1 MPYLFYDIPS
11 MIIFLPALLLSL
23 YAQYKVQSTFNRFL
37 QVGNNGGYTG
47 AEVARRILDSQG
59 LIDVPVEV
67 TGGYLSDH
75 YDPRKKVL
83 RLSEQVYRGNSIASI
98 GVAAHETGHAI
109 QHANGYAPLN
119 IRNAI
124 VPIANFGSQAAF
136 LFIILGLFMGTGTLL
151 MDIGIYLFLGV
162 VAFQLI
168 TLPVEYNASSRAVE
182 LLSSQGFVTG
192 GEERNVRQV
201 LNAAAL
207 TYVAA
212 AASAIAQLFRLIMMR
227 DRRRR

>member
-1 MPYLFYDIPS
+1 MPFLFYDSTMLIL
-11 MIIFLPALLLSL
+11 LPALILSF
-23 YAQYKVQSTFNRFL
+23 YAQYKVQSTFNRFISIA
-37 QVGNNGGYTG
+37 NYGGYTG
-47 AEVARRILDSQG
+47 AEVAKKILDAMG
-59 LIDVPVEV
+59 LGDIPIDRI
-67 TGGYLSDH
+67 GGYLSDH

-83 RLSEQVYRGNSIASI
+83 RLSDAVYNGRSIAAI
-98 GVAAHETGHAI
+98 GVAAHEAGHAI
-109 QHANGYAPLN
+109 QHANGYVPLS

-136 LFIILGLFMGTGTLL
+136 LFIFLGLIMGAMTML
-151 MDIGIYLFLGV
+151 DIAIYLFLAV

-168 TLPVEYNASSRAVE
+168 TLPVEFNASSRAVE
-182 LLSSQGFVTG
+182 LLSVQGFVTRD
-192 GEERNVRQV
+192 EEKSVKKV

-212 AASAIAQLFRLIMMR
+212 AASAVAQLLRLLLLR

>member
-1 MPYLFYDIPS
+1 MPFLFYDSTMLIL
-11 MIIFLPALLLSL
+11 LPALILSF
-23 YAQYKVQSTFNRFL
+23 YAQYKVQSTFNRYISIA
-37 QVGNNGGYTG
+37 NYGGYTG
-47 AEVARRILDSQG
+47 AEVAKKILDAMG
-59 LIDVPVEV
+59 LRDIPIDRI
-67 TGGYLSDH
+67 GGYLSDH

-83 RLSEQVYRGNSIASI
+83 RLSDAVYNGRSIAAI
-98 GVAAHETGHAI
+98 GVAAHEAGHAI
-109 QHANGYAPLN
+109 QHANGYVPLS

-136 LFIILGLFMGTGTLL
+136 LFIFLGLIMGAMTML
-151 MDIGIYLFLGV
+151 DIGIYLFLAV

-168 TLPVEYNASSRAVE
+168 TLPVEFNASSRAVE
-182 LLSSQGFVTG
+182 LLSVQGFVTRD
-192 GEERNVRQV
+192 EEKSVKKV

-212 AASAIAQLFRLIMMR
+212 AASAVAQLLRLLLLR

>member
-1 MPYLFYDIPS
+1 MPGFYIDATS
-11 MIIFLPALLLSL
+11 MLILLPALILSF
-23 YAQYKVQSTFNRFL
+23 YAQYKVQSTFNRYIR
-37 QVGNNGGYTG
+37 VGNYGGYTG

-59 LIDVPVEV
+59 LGDIPVDMV
-67 TGGYLSDH
+67 GGYLSDH

-83 RLSEQVYRGNSIASI
+83 RLSEQVYRGSSIASI
-98 GVAAHETGHAI
+98 GVAAHEAGHAI
-109 QHANGYAPLN
+109 QHANGYAPLS

-124 VPIANFGSQAAF
+124 VPIAGFGSQASF
-136 LFIILGLFMGTGTLL
+136 LLIFLGLFMGA
-151 MDIGIYLFLGV
+151 MAMVDIGIYLFLAV

-168 TLPVEYNASSRAVE
+168 TLPVEFNASSRAIE

-192 GEERNVRQV
+192 TEERNVRQV

-212 AASAIAQLFRLIMMR
+212 AATAIAQLFRLLMLR

>member
-1 MPYLFYDIPS
+1 MPFLFYDSTMLIL
-11 MIIFLPALLLSL
+11 LPALILSF
-23 YAQYKVQSTFNRFL
+23 YAQYKVQSTFNRYISIA
-37 QVGNNGGYTG
+37 NYGGYTG
-47 AEVARRILDSQG
+47 AEVAKKILDAMG
-59 LIDVPVEV
+59 LGDIPIDRI
-67 TGGYLSDH
+67 GGYLSDH

-83 RLSEQVYRGNSIASI
+83 RLSDAVYNGRSIAAI
-98 GVAAHETGHAI
+98 GVAAHEAGHAI
-109 QHANGYAPLN
+109 QHANGYVPLS

-136 LFIILGLFMGTGTLL
+136 LFIFLGLIMGAMTML
-151 MDIGIYLFLGV
+151 DIGIYLFLAV

-168 TLPVEYNASSRAVE
+168 TLPVEFNASSRAVE
-182 LLSSQGFVTG
+182 LLSVQGFVTRD
-192 GEERNVRQV
+192 EEKSVKKV

-212 AASAIAQLFRLIMMR
+212 AASAVAQLLRLLLLR

>member
-1 MPYLFYDIPS
+1 MPFLFYDSTMFIL
-11 MIIFLPALLLSL
+11 LPALILSF
-23 YAQYKVQSTFNRFL
+23 YAQYKVQSTFNRYISIA
-37 QVGNNGGYTG
+37 NYGGYTG
-47 AEVARRILDSQG
+47 AEVAKKILDAMG
-59 LIDVPVEV
+59 LGDIPIDRI
-67 TGGYLSDH
+67 GGYLSDH

-83 RLSEQVYRGNSIASI
+83 RLSDAVYNGRSIAAI
-98 GVAAHETGHAI
+98 GVAAHEAGHAI
-109 QHANGYAPLN
+109 QHANGYVPLS

-136 LFIILGLFMGTGTLL
+136 LFIFLGLIMGAMTML
-151 MDIGIYLFLGV
+151 DIGIYLFLAV

-168 TLPVEYNASSRAVE
+168 TLPVEFNASSRAVE
-182 LLSSQGFVTG
+182 LLSVQGFVTRD
-192 GEERNVRQV
+192 EEKSVKKV

-212 AASAIAQLFRLIMMR
+212 AASAVAQLLRLLLLR

>member
-1 MPYLFYDIPS
+1 MPFLFYDS
-11 MIIFLPALLLSL
+11 TMMILLPALILSF
-23 YAQYKVQSTFNRFL
+23 YAQYKVQSTFNRYISIA
-37 QVGNNGGYTG
+37 NYGGYTG
-47 AEVARRILDSQG
+47 AEVAKKILDAMG
-59 LIDVPVEV
+59 LGDIPIDRI
-67 TGGYLSDH
+67 GGYLSDH

-83 RLSEQVYRGNSIASI
+83 RLSDAVYNGRSIAAI
-98 GVAAHETGHAI
+98 GVAAHEAGHAI
-109 QHANGYAPLN
+109 QHANGYVPLS

-136 LFIILGLFMGTGTLL
+136 LFIFLGLIMGAMTML
-151 MDIGIYLFLGV
+151 DIGIYLFLAV

-168 TLPVEYNASSRAVE
+168 TLPVEFNASSRAVE
-182 LLSSQGFVTG
+182 LLSVQGFVTRD
-192 GEERNVRQV
+192 EEKSVKKV

-212 AASAIAQLFRLIMMR
+212 AASAVAQLLRLLLLR

>member
-1 MPYLFYDIPS
+1 MPFLFYDSTMLIL
-11 MIIFLPALLLSL
+11 LPALILSF
-23 YAQYKVQSTFNRFL
+23 YAQYKVQSTFNRYIRIA
-37 QVGNNGGYTG
+37 NYGGYTG
-47 AEVARRILDSQG
+47 AEVARRILDAMG
-59 LIDVPVEV
+59 LGDIPVDRV
-67 TGGYLSDH
+67 GGYLSDH

-83 RLSEQVYRGNSIASI
+83 RLSDEVYNGRSIASI
-98 GVAAHETGHAI
+98 GVAAHEAGHAI
-109 QHANGYAPLN
+109 QHAKGYVPLS

-136 LFIILGLFMGTGTLL
+136 LFIFLGLIMGAMAML
-151 MDIGIYLFLGV
+151 DIGIYLFLAV

-168 TLPVEYNASSRAVE
+168 TLPVEFNASSRAVE
-182 LLSSQGFVTG
+182 LLSIQGFVTRD
-192 GEERNVRQV
+192 EEKSVKRV

-212 AASAIAQLFRLIMMR
+212 AASAVAQLLRLLLLR

>member
-1 MPYLFYDIPS
+1 MPFLFYDSTMLIL
-11 MIIFLPALLLSL
+11 LPALILSF
-23 YAQYKVQSTFNRFL
+23 YAQYKVQSTFNRFISIA
-37 QVGNNGGYTG
+37 NYGGYTG
-47 AEVARRILDSQG
+47 AEVAKKILDAMG
-59 LIDVPVEV
+59 LGDIPIDRI
-67 TGGYLSDH
+67 GGYLSDH

-83 RLSEQVYRGNSIASI
+83 RLSDAVYNGRSIAAI
-98 GVAAHETGHAI
+98 GVAAHEAGHAI
-109 QHANGYAPLN
+109 QHANGYVPLS

-136 LFIILGLFMGTGTLL
+136 LFIFLGLIMGAMTML
-151 MDIGIYLFLGV
+151 DIGIYLFLAV

-168 TLPVEYNASSRAVE
+168 TLPVEFNASSRAVE
-182 LLSSQGFVTG
+182 LLSVQGFVTRD
-192 GEERNVRQV
+192 EEKSVKKV

-212 AASAIAQLFRLIMMR
+212 AASAVAQLLRLLLLR

>member
-1 MPYLFYDIPS
+1 MPFLFYDSTMLIL
-11 MIIFLPALLLSL
+11 LPALILSF
-23 YAQYKVQSTFNRFL
+23 YAQYKVQSTFNRYISIA
-37 QVGNNGGYTG
+37 NYGGYTG
-47 AEVARRILDSQG
+47 AEVAKKILDAMG
-59 LIDVPVEV
+59 LGDIPIDRI
-67 TGGYLSDH
+67 GGYLSDH

-83 RLSEQVYRGNSIASI
+83 RLSDAVYNGRSIAAI
-98 GVAAHETGHAI
+98 GVAAHEAGHAI
-109 QHANGYAPLN
+109 QHANGYVPLS

-136 LFIILGLFMGTGTLL
+136 LFIFLGLIMGPMTML
-151 MDIGIYLFLGV
+151 DIGIYLFLAV

-168 TLPVEYNASSRAVE
+168 TLPVEFNASSRAVE
-182 LLSSQGFVTG
+182 LLSVQGFVTRD
-192 GEERNVRQV
+192 EEKSVKKV

-212 AASAIAQLFRLIMMR
+212 AASAVAQLLRLLQLR

>member
-1 MPYLFYDIPS
+1 MLIL
-11 MIIFLPALLLSL
+11 LPALILSF
-23 YAQYKVQSTFNRFL
+23 YAQYKVQSTFNRFISIA
-37 QVGNNGGYTG
+37 NYGGYTG
-47 AEVARRILDSQG
+47 AEVAKKILDAMG
-59 LIDVPVEV
+59 LGDIPIDRI
-67 TGGYLSDH
+67 GGYLSDH

-83 RLSEQVYRGNSIASI
+83 RLSDAVYNGRSIAAI
-98 GVAAHETGHAI
+98 GVAAHEAGHAI
-109 QHANGYAPLN
+109 QHANGYVPLS

-136 LFIILGLFMGTGTLL
+136 LFIFLGLIMGAMTML
-151 MDIGIYLFLGV
+151 DIGIYLFLAV

-168 TLPVEYNASSRAVE
+168 TLPVEFNASSRAVE
-182 LLSSQGFVTG
+182 LLSVQGFVTRD
-192 GEERNVRQV
+192 EEKSVKKV

-212 AASAIAQLFRLIMMR
+212 AASAVAQLLRLLLLR

>member
-1 MPYLFYDIPS
+1 MPFLFYDSTMLIL
-11 MIIFLPALLLSL
+11 LPALILSF
-23 YAQYKVQSTFNRFL
+23 YAQYKVQSTFNR
-37 QVGNNGGYTG
+37 NISIANYGGYTG
-47 AEVARRILDSQG
+47 AEVAKKILDAMG
-59 LIDVPVEV
+59 LGDIPIDRI
-67 TGGYLSDH
+67 GGYLSDH

-83 RLSEQVYRGNSIASI
+83 RLSDAVYNGRSIAAI
-98 GVAAHETGHAI
+98 GVAAHEAGHAI
-109 QHANGYAPLN
+109 QHANGYVPLS

-136 LFIILGLFMGTGTLL
+136 LFIFLGLIMGAMTML
-151 MDIGIYLFLGV
+151 DIGIYLFLAV

-168 TLPVEYNASSRAVE
+168 TLPVEFNASSRAVE
-182 LLSSQGFVTG
+182 LLSVQGFVTRD
-192 GEERNVRQV
+192 EEKSVKKV

-212 AASAIAQLFRLIMMR
+212 AASAVAQLLRLLLLR

>member
-1 MPYLFYDIPS
+1 MPFLFYDSTMLIL
-11 MIIFLPALLLSL
+11 LPALILSF
-23 YAQYKVQSTFNRFL
+23 YAQYKVQSTFNRYISIA
-37 QVGNNGGYTG
+37 NYGGYTG
-47 AEVARRILDSQG
+47 RGSKKILDAMG
-59 LIDVPVEV
+59 LGDIPIDRI
-67 TGGYLSDH
+67 GGYLSDH

-83 RLSEQVYRGNSIASI
+83 RLSDAVYNGRSIAAI
-98 GVAAHETGHAI
+98 GVAAHEAGHAI
-109 QHANGYAPLN
+109 QHANGYVPLS

-136 LFIILGLFMGTGTLL
+136 LFIFLGLIMGAMTML
-151 MDIGIYLFLGV
+151 DIGIYLFLAV

-168 TLPVEYNASSRAVE
+168 TLPVEFNASSRAVE
-182 LLSSQGFVTG
+182 LLSVQGFVTRD
-192 GEERNVRQV
+192 EEKSVKKV

-212 AASAIAQLFRLIMMR
+212 AASAVAQLLRLLLLR

>member
-1 MPYLFYDIPS
+1 MPYLFYDVPS
-11 MIIFLPALLLSL
+11 MLILLPALILSF
-23 YAQYKVQSTFNRFL
+23 YAQYKVQSTFNRFIR
-37 QVGNNGGYTG
+37 VGNYGGYTG

-59 LIDVPVEV
+59 LGDVPVDMV
-67 TGGYLSDH
+67 GGYLSDH

-83 RLSEQVYRGNSIASI
+83 RLSEQVYRGSSIASI
-98 GVAAHETGHAI
+98 GVAAHEAGHAI
-109 QHANGYAPLN
+109 QHANGYAPLS

-124 VPIANFGSQAAF
+124 VPIASFGSQAAF
-136 LFIILGLFMGTGTLL
+136 LFIFLGLFMRTGTLL

-168 TLPVEYNASSRAVE
+168 TLPVEFNASSRAVE

-192 GEERNVRQV
+192 SEERSVRQV

-212 AASAIAQLFRLIMMR
+212 AASAIAQLFRLLMLR
-227 DRRRR
+227 DRRKR

>member
-1 MPYLFYDIPS
+1 MPFLFYDSTMLIL
-11 MIIFLPALLLSL
+11 LPALILSF
-23 YAQYKVQSTFNRFL
+23 YAQYKVQSTFNRYIRIA
-37 QVGNNGGYTG
+37 NYGGYTG
-47 AEVARRILDSQG
+47 AEVARRILDAMG
-59 LIDVPVEV
+59 LGDIPVDRV
-67 TGGYLSDH
+67 GGYLSDH

-83 RLSEQVYRGNSIASI
+83 RLSDEVYNGRSIASI
-98 GVAAHETGHAI
+98 GVAAHEAGHAI
-109 QHANGYAPLN
+109 QHAKGYVPLS

-136 LFIILGLFMGTGTLL
+136 LFIFLGLILGAMAML
-151 MDIGIYLFLGV
+151 DIGIYLFLAV

-168 TLPVEYNASSRAVE
+168 TLPVEFNASSRAVE
-182 LLSSQGFVTG
+182 LLNIQGFVTRD
-192 GEERNVRQV
+192 EEKSVKRV

-212 AASAIAQLFRLIMMR
+212 AASAVAQLLRLLLLR